1 MIDEWKDV
9 LIKLLSFNLYYF
21 FNCKVW
27 GIWFIWNKLKVLLM
41 KLYKLF
47 FWYFN
52 YWIEEFFNIWLYR
65 IS

>member
-21 FNCKVW
+21 FNCKFW

-52 YWIEEFFNIWLYR
+52 YWIEEFFNIGLYR

>member
-21 FNCKVW
+21 FNCKFW

-47 FWYFN
+47 FGILI
-52 YWIEEFFNIWLYR
+52 IE
-65 IS
+65 